1 MIIILCIVDI
11 LIIIKRMYSKK
22 TKLFI
27 GGISKNITQCIIYTF
42 YFIAELLTYFSKY
55 CDILD
60 CVIIIDKSTSKKA
73 NPKESICECSQ
84 SKSKYNYSYK
94 SPSKEIIP
102 QNSNLFIYIKND
114 TNSSNMLPNESPP
127 PPIESHKTFKKY
139 FINHIKD
146 PHTYNYFQ
154 YKLFDIT
161 GDELS
166 VLSPYQNN
174 SKLNLFKSETESATN
189 STQTPTNKA
198 SSSSS
203 ESELNLEVN
212 CDDSFLNGNEH
223 QYYGPRINKI
233 IKYNFG
239 NNFTPY

>member
-1 MIIILCIVDI
+1 MLY
-11 LIIIKRMYSKK
+11 L
-22 TKLFI
+22 
-27 GGISKNITQCIIYTF
+27 
-42 YFIAELLTYFSKY
+42 YFH
-55 CDILD
+55 
-60 CVIIIDKSTSKKA
+60 V
-73 NPKESICECSQ
+73 
-84 SKSKYNYSYK
+84 
-94 SPSKEIIP
+94 
-102 QNSNLFIYIKND
+102 
-114 TNSSNMLPNESPP
+114 
-127 PPIESHKTFKKY
+127 
-139 FINHIKD
+139 NHN
-146 PHTYNYFQ
+146 YNYFQ